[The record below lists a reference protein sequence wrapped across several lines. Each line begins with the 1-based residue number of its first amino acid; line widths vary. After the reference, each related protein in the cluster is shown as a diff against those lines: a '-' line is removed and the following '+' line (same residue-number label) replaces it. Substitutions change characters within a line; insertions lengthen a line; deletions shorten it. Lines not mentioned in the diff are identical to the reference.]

1 MKAKKSFRFWLAV
14 GIVLMTALFAPIS
27 NGTFAMV
34 SNVYENCNENPELC
48 SEEKISE
55 ENAPDADTEQT
66 DSASVSIGFFDYVK
80 VLIALVFVL
89 GLLLFILKY
98 LNKRNFNYQ
107 QNAVIKNIGGLSVG
121 QQKSVQLLL
130 IGKSV
135 YVVGVGDNIQLLK
148 EIDSDEEVDNL
159 LSQIEGSQSM
169 VNTSPYI
176 AQLFKKFSRNE
187 RPQDISNSP
196 KFKDLFNE
204 KIGKIKQQRSDE
216 LERWKE
222 QERDDR

>member
-14 GIVLMTALFAPIS
+14 GIVWMTALFAPIS

-34 SNVYENCNENPELC
+34 SNVYENCNENPEVC
-48 SEEKISE
+48 SEENISE
-55 ENAPDADTEQT
+55 DNTTDADAESTE
-66 DSASVSIGFFDYVK
+66 SASVSIGFWDYIK

-98 LNKRNFNYQ
+98 LNKRNLNYQ
-107 QNAVIKNIGGLSVG
+107 QNAVVKNIGGLSVG

-148 EIDSDEEVDNL
+148 EIDSEEEIEQL
-159 LSQIEGSQSM
+159 LSQTESNQNM
-169 VNTSPYI
+169 MNTSPYI
-176 AQLFKKFSRNE
+176 VELFKKVSKKNRSE
-187 RPQDISNSP
+187 DISSSP
-196 KFKDLFNE
+196 KFNDMFNE
-204 KIGKIKQQRSDE
+204 KIGEIKKQRSNE

-222 QERDDR
+222 RERDER

>member
-1 MKAKKSFRFWLAV
+1 MKAKKSFRFWLV
-14 GIVLMTALFAPIS
+14 FGIVWMTVLFTPMS

-48 SEEKISE
+48 SEENISE
-55 ENAPDADTEQT
+55 DNTQDADTEST
-66 DSASVSIGFFDYVK
+66 ESASVNIGFWDYIK

-98 LNKRNFNYQ
+98 LNKRNLNYQ

-130 IGKSV
+130 IGKSI
-135 YVVGVGDNIQLLK
+135 YVVGVGEDIRLLK
-148 EIDSDEEVDNL
+148 EIDSEQEIEQLLDQVDGNQKFV
-159 LSQIEGSQSM
+159 S
-169 VNTSPYI
+169 TTPYV
-176 AQLFKKFSRNE
+176 AELFKKFTKKE
-187 RPQDISNSP
+187 RPQDVSNHP
-196 KFKDLFNE
+196 KFNDMFNE
-204 KIGKIKQQRSDE
+204 KIGRLKQQRSDE

-222 QERDDR
+222 QERDER

>member
-1 MKAKKSFRFWLAV
+1 MFRRKNSDES
-14 GIVLMTALFAPIS
+14 T
-27 NGTFAMV
+27 
-34 SNVYENCNENPELC
+34 
-48 SEEKISE
+48 
-55 ENAPDADTEQT
+55 PDADAEQT
-66 DSASVSIGFFDYVK
+66 DSASVSVGFWEYLK
-80 VLIALVFVL
+80 VLIALVFVI

-107 QNAVIKNIGGLSVG
+107 QNAVIKNIGGLSLG

-130 IGKSV
+130 IGKRV

-148 EIDSDEEVDNL
+148 EIESEEEIDHL
-159 LSQIEGSQSM
+159 LNQIENKQSM

-176 AQLFKKFSRNE
+176 AQLINRFSQKKRH
-187 RPQDISNSP
+187 QDISESP
-196 KFKDLFNE
+196 KFNDMFNE
-204 KIGKIKQQRSDE
+204 KIGKIKQQRRDE

>member
-14 GIVLMTALFAPIS
+14 GIVWMTALFAPIS

-48 SEEKISE
+48 SEENISE
-55 ENAPDADTEQT
+55 DNTQDADTEST
-66 DSASVSIGFFDYVK
+66 ESASVSIGFWDYIK

-98 LNKRNFNYQ
+98 LNKRNLNYQ
-107 QNAVIKNIGGLSVG
+107 QNAVIKNVGGLSIG

-130 IGKSV
+130 IGKSI
-135 YVVGVGDNIQLLK
+135 YVVGVGEDIQLLK
-148 EIDSDEEVDNL
+148 EIDSEQEIELLLDQVDGNQKYV
-159 LSQIEGSQSM
+159 S
-169 VNTSPYI
+169 TTPYI
-176 AQLFKKFSRNE
+176 AELFKKFTKKNQ
-187 RPQDISNSP
+187 PKDVSNNP
-196 KFKDLFNE
+196 KFNDMFNE
-204 KIGKIKQQRSDE
+204 KIGRLKQQRSDE

-222 QERDDR
+222 QERDER

>member
-14 GIVLMTALFAPIS
+14 GIVWMTALFTPNS

-34 SNVYENCNENPELC
+34 SNVYENCNENLEVC
-48 SEEKISE
+48 SEEKISD
-55 ENAPDADTEQT
+55 ENTPDADTEQT
-66 DSASVSIGFFDYVK
+66 DSASVSIGFWDYLK
-80 VLIALVFVL
+80 VLIALVFVI

-107 QNAVIKNIGGLSVG
+107 QNAVIKNIGGMSVG

-130 IGKSV
+130 IGKRV

-148 EIDSDEEVDNL
+148 EIDSEEEIDHL
-159 LSQIEGSQSM
+159 LNQIETKQSM

-176 AQLFKKFSRNE
+176 AQLFNKFSQKK
-187 RPQDISNSP
+187 RPQDISESP
-196 KFKDLFNE
+196 KFNDLFNE

>member
-1 MKAKKSFRFWLAV
+1 MKANKSFRFWLAV
-14 GIVLMTALFAPIS
+14 GIVWMTALFAPIS

-48 SEEKISE
+48 SEENISE
-55 ENAPDADTEQT
+55 DNTPDAGTEST
-66 DSASVSIGFFDYVK
+66 ESASVSIGFWDYIK

-98 LNKRNFNYQ
+98 LNKRNLNYQ

-135 YVVGVGDNIQLLK
+135 YVVGVGENIQLLK
-148 EIDSDEEVDNL
+148 EIDSDEEIEQL
-159 LSQIEGSQSM
+159 LSQVESNQKVVSA
-169 VNTSPYI
+169 TPYI
-176 AQLFKKFSRNE
+176 AELFKKFSKRSQ
-187 RPQDISNSP
+187 PGDISDSP
-196 KFKDLFNE
+196 KFNDMFNE

-222 QERDDR
+222 QERDER

>member
-1 MKAKKSFRFWLAV
+1 MKAKKSFRFWLV
-14 GIVLMTALFAPIS
+14 FGIVWMAVLFTPMS

-48 SEEKISE
+48 SEENISE
-55 ENAPDADTEQT
+55 DNTQDADTEST
-66 DSASVSIGFFDYVK
+66 ESASVNIGFWDYIK

-98 LNKRNFNYQ
+98 LNKRNLNYQ

-130 IGKSV
+130 IGKSI
-135 YVVGVGDNIQLLK
+135 YVVGVGEDIRLLK
-148 EIDSDEEVDNL
+148 EIDSEQEIEQLLDQVDGNQKFV
-159 LSQIEGSQSM
+159 S
-169 VNTSPYI
+169 TTPYV
-176 AQLFKKFSRNE
+176 AELFKKFTKKD
-187 RPQDISNSP
+187 RPQDVSNHP
-196 KFKDLFNE
+196 KFNDMFNE
-204 KIGKIKQQRSDE
+204 KIGRLKQQRSDE

-222 QERDDR
+222 QERDER

>member
-14 GIVLMTALFAPIS
+14 GIVWMTALFAPIS

-34 SNVYENCNENPELC
+34 SNVYENCKENPELC
-48 SEEKISE
+48 SEENISE
-55 ENAPDADTEQT
+55 ENTPDADAEQT

-148 EIDSDEEVDNL
+148 EIESDEEIDHL
-159 LSQIEGSQSM
+159 LSQIESNQSM

-176 AQLFKKFSRNE
+176 AQLIKKFSQKE
-187 RPQDISNSP
+187 RPQDISKSP
-196 KFKDLFNE
+196 KFNDLFNE

>member
-34 SNVYENCNENPELC
+34 SNVYENCNENPEVC
-48 SEEKISE
+48 SEENISE
-55 ENAPDADTEQT
+55 DNATDADAENTE
-66 DSASVSIGFFDYVK
+66 SASVSIGFWDYIK

-98 LNKRNFNYQ
+98 LNKRNLNYQ
-107 QNAVIKNIGGLSVG
+107 QNAVVKNIGGLSVG

-148 EIDSDEEVDNL
+148 EIDSEEEIEQL
-159 LSQIEGSQSM
+159 LSQTESNQNM
-169 VNTSPYI
+169 MKTSPYI
-176 AQLFKKFSRNE
+176 AELFKKFSKKN
-187 RPQDISNSP
+187 RPEDISNSP
-196 KFKDLFNE
+196 KFNDMFNE
-204 KIGKIKQQRSDE
+204 KIGEIKKQRSNE

-222 QERDDR
+222 RERDER

>member
-34 SNVYENCNENPELC
+34 SNVYENCNENPEVC
-48 SEEKISE
+48 SEENISE
-55 ENAPDADTEQT
+55 DNTTDADAESTE
-66 DSASVSIGFFDYVK
+66 SASVSIGFWDYIK

-98 LNKRNFNYQ
+98 LNKRNLNYQ
-107 QNAVIKNIGGLSVG
+107 QNAVVKNIGGLSIG

-148 EIDSDEEVDNL
+148 EIDSEEEIEQL
-159 LSQIEGSQSM
+159 LSQTESNQNM
-169 VNTSPYI
+169 MNTSPYI
-176 AQLFKKFSRNE
+176 VELFKKVSKKNRSE
-187 RPQDISNSP
+187 DISSSP
-196 KFKDLFNE
+196 KFNDMFNE
-204 KIGKIKQQRSDE
+204 KIGEIKKQRSNE

-222 QERDDR
+222 RERDER

>member
-1 MKAKKSFRFWLAV
+1 MKAKKSFRFWIAV
-14 GIVLMTALFAPIS
+14 GIVLMTALFTPIS

-34 SNVYENCNENPELC
+34 SNVYENCNENPEVC
-48 SEEKISE
+48 SEEKNSDE
-55 ENAPDADTEQT
+55 STPDADAEQT
-66 DSASVSIGFFDYVK
+66 DSASVSIGFLDYLK
-80 VLIALVFVL
+80 VLIALVFVI

-130 IGKSV
+130 IGKRV

-148 EIDSDEEVDNL
+148 EIESEEEIDHL
-159 LSQIEGSQSM
+159 LNQIETKQSM

-176 AQLFKKFSRNE
+176 AQLINKFSQKK
-187 RPQDISNSP
+187 RPQDISESP
-196 KFKDLFNE
+196 KFNDLFNE

>member
-34 SNVYENCNENPELC
+34 SNVYENCNENPEVC
-48 SEEKISE
+48 SEENISE
-55 ENAPDADTEQT
+55 DNATDADAENTE
-66 DSASVSIGFFDYVK
+66 SASVSIGFWDYIK

-98 LNKRNFNYQ
+98 LNKRNLNYQ
-107 QNAVIKNIGGLSVG
+107 QNAVVKNIGGLSVG

-148 EIDSDEEVDNL
+148 EIDSEEEIEQL
-159 LSQIEGSQSM
+159 LSQTESNQNM
-169 VNTSPYI
+169 MNTSPYI
-176 AQLFKKFSRNE
+176 AELFRKFSKKN
-187 RPQDISNSP
+187 RPEDISNSP
-196 KFKDLFNE
+196 KFNDMFNE
-204 KIGKIKQQRSDE
+204 KIGEIKKQRSNE

-222 QERDDR
+222 RERDER

>member
-14 GIVLMTALFAPIS
+14 GIVLITALFTPIS

-34 SNVYENCNENPELC
+34 SNVYENCNENPEVC
-48 SEEKISE
+48 SEENISE
-55 ENAPDADTEQT
+55 DNATDADAENTE
-66 DSASVSIGFFDYVK
+66 SASVSIGFWDYIK

-89 GLLLFILKY
+89 GLLLFVLKY
-98 LNKRNFNYQ
+98 LNTRNANYQ
-107 QNAVIKNIGGLSVG
+107 QHGVVTNIGGMSIG

-148 EIDSDEEVDNL
+148 EINSEEEIDQL
-159 LSQIEGSQSM
+159 LSQTESNQDM
-169 VNTSPYI
+169 MNTSPYI
-176 AQLFKKFSRNE
+176 AELFKKFSKKS
-187 RPQDISNSP
+187 RPEDISNSP
-196 KFKDLFNE
+196 KFNDMFNE
-204 KIGKIKQQRSDE
+204 KIGEIKKQRSNE

-222 QERDDR
+222 RERDER

>member
-34 SNVYENCNENPELC
+34 SNVYENCNENPEVC
-48 SEEKISE
+48 SEENISE
-55 ENAPDADTEQT
+55 DNVTDADAESTE
-66 DSASVSIGFFDYVK
+66 SASDSIGFLDYIK

-98 LNKRNFNYQ
+98 LNKRNLNYQ
-107 QNAVIKNIGGLSVG
+107 QNAVVKNIGGLSVG

-130 IGKSV
+130 IGKNV

-148 EIDSDEEVDNL
+148 EIDSEEEIEQL
-159 LSQIEGSQSM
+159 LSQTESNQTM
-169 VNTSPYI
+169 MNTSPYI
-176 AQLFKKFSRNE
+176 AELFRKFSKKN
-187 RPQDISNSP
+187 RPEDVSNSP
-196 KFKDLFNE
+196 KFNDMFNE
-204 KIGKIKQQRSDE
+204 KIGEIKKQRSNE

-222 QERDDR
+222 RERDER

>member
-1 MKAKKSFRFWLAV
+1 MKAKKAFRFWLAV
-14 GIVLMTALFAPIS
+14 GIIWMTAFFVPIS

-48 SEEKISE
+48 SEENISE
-55 ENAPDADTEQT
+55 NNTQDADTEST
-66 DSASVSIGFFDYVK
+66 ESASVSIGFWDYIK

-98 LNKRNFNYQ
+98 LNKRNLNYQ

-130 IGKSV
+130 IGKSI
-135 YVVGVGDNIQLLK
+135 YVVGVGEDIRLLK
-148 EIDSDEEVDNL
+148 EIDSEQEIELLLDLVDGNQKNV
-159 LSQIEGSQSM
+159 S
-169 VNTSPYI
+169 TTPYI
-176 AQLFKKFSRNE
+176 AELFKKFTKKDQ
-187 RPQDISNSP
+187 PKDVSNNP
-196 KFKDLFNE
+196 KFNDMFNE
-204 KIGKIKQQRSDE
+204 KLGRLKQQRSDE

-222 QERDDR
+222 QERDER

>member
-14 GIVLMTALFAPIS
+14 GIVLITALFTPIS

-34 SNVYENCNENPELC
+34 SNVYENCNENPEVC
-48 SEEKISE
+48 SEENISE
-55 ENAPDADTEQT
+55 DNATDADAENTE
-66 DSASVSIGFFDYVK
+66 SASVSIGFWDYIK

-98 LNKRNFNYQ
+98 LNKRNSNYQ
-107 QNAVIKNIGGLSVG
+107 QNAVVKNIGGLSVG

-148 EIDSDEEVDNL
+148 EIDSEEEIEQL
-159 LSQIEGSQSM
+159 LSQTESNQNM
-169 VNTSPYI
+169 MKTSPYI
-176 AQLFKKFSRNE
+176 AELFKKFSKKN
-187 RPQDISNSP
+187 RPEDISNSP
-196 KFKDLFNE
+196 KFNDMFNE
-204 KIGKIKQQRSDE
+204 KIGEIKKQRSNE

-222 QERDDR
+222 RERDER

>member
-14 GIVLMTALFAPIS
+14 GIVWMTALFTPIS

-34 SNVYENCNENPELC
+34 SNVYENCNETPEVC
-48 SEEKISE
+48 SEEKISD
-55 ENAPDADTEQT
+55 ENTPDADAEQT
-66 DSASVSIGFFDYVK
+66 DSASVSIGFWEYLK
-80 VLIALVFVL
+80 VLIALVFVI

-130 IGKSV
+130 IGKRV

-148 EIDSDEEVDNL
+148 EIDSEEEIDHL
-159 LSQIEGSQSM
+159 LNQIETKQSM

-176 AQLFKKFSRNE
+176 ALLFNKFTQKK
-187 RPQDISNSP
+187 RPQDISESS
-196 KFKDLFNE
+196 KFNDLFNE

-222 QERDDR
+222 QERDER

>member
-34 SNVYENCNENPELC
+34 SNVYENCNENPEVC
-48 SEEKISE
+48 SEENISE
-55 ENAPDADTEQT
+55 DNATDGEAETTE
-66 DSASVSIGFFDYVK
+66 SASDSIGFLDYIQ

-98 LNKRNFNYQ
+98 LNKRNSNYQ
-107 QNAVIKNIGGLSVG
+107 QNAVVKNIGGLSVG

-148 EIDSDEEVDNL
+148 EIDSEEEIEQL
-159 LSQIEGSQSM
+159 LSQTESNQNM
-169 VNTSPYI
+169 MKTSPYI
-176 AQLFKKFSRNE
+176 AELFKKFSKKN
-187 RPQDISNSP
+187 RPEDISNSP
-196 KFKDLFNE
+196 KFNDMFNE
-204 KIGKIKQQRSDE
+204 KIGEIKKQRSNE

-222 QERDDR
+222 RERDER